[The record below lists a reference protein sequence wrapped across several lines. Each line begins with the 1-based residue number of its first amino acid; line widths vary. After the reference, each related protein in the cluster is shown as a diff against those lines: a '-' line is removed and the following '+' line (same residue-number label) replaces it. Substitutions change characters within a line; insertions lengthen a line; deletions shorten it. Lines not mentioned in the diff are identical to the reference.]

1 MIPQEIDELVHQ
13 SAVGRPERDNLLAA
27 QDAMQKLGIPPST
40 EFYEFC
46 SKYCL
51 GSLTSA
57 KGEQLVD
64 VSEPSNEI
72 EIGTR
77 FVREVWGLQDDL
89 VCFTT
94 CQGEG
99 GYMYSL
105 SNGAVYDFSLGDQFS
120 PQLATWG
127 SFYSFLTWYL
137 SPSTPGEP

>member
-1 MIPQEIDELVHQ
+1 MIPREIEDLVHQ
-13 SAVGRPERDNLLAA
+13 NSVDRPERDNVVAA
-27 QDAMQKLGIPPST
+27 QDAMHKLGIPPST

-57 KGEQLVD
+57 RGEQLVD

-77 FVREVWGLQDDL
+77 FVREVWDLPDGLICL
-89 VCFTT
+89 TT

-99 GYMYSL
+99 GYMYFL
-105 SNGAVYDFSLGDQFS
+105 SNGAVYDFSLG
-120 PQLATWG
+120 
-127 SFYSFLTWYL
+127 
-137 SPSTPGEP
+137 